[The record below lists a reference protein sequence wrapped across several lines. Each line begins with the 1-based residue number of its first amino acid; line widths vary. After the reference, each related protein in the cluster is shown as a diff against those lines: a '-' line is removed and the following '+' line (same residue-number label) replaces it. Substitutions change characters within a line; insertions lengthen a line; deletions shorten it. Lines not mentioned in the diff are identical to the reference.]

1 MNIKAAIILSFI
13 TLLFVSACNLIW
25 SEKRELP
32 PLKFAYSA
40 WVGYYPIAIAQEKG
54 FFTKQG
60 VNVQIIFLGADE
72 PQLANLVAGKYDGM
86 ITTLGNVISAGT
98 DNSNLRIVLKID
110 QSAGADVIVAQP
122 QIKSVADLKGKKI
135 GVDLGKFGELFVTKM
150 LESNGLTTDQVTLS
164 KTNEEQV
171 LTRLKSNE
179 IQAGHTWEPF
189 ASQAVKA
196 GWRVIFTSAQTPGLI
211 SDVITFRE
219 TILKTRPA
227 DIRAFIRAWFQSVDY
242 WKANPKE
249 GNAIIGKVLKI
260 PPETISL
267 EGVKLL
273 TLEDNKKGFIPG
285 NTTDSLYH
293 TAQLYANFYI
303 RTGGLT
309 RPPDMNKL
317 IEPFFL
323 Q

>member
-1 MNIKAAIILSFI
+1 MNIKAALIFSLVTVLFI
-13 TLLFVSACNLIW
+13 TACSLIW
-25 SEKRELP
+25 PDKPELP
-32 PLKFAYSA
+32 PLKFAYGT
-40 WVGYYPIAIAQEKG
+40 WVGNYPFAIAQEKG

-86 ITTLGNVISAGT
+86 ATTLGNVVSTGT
-98 DNSNLRIVLKID
+98 DNSYLRIVLKID

-122 QIKSVADLKGKKI
+122 QIKSVADLKGKII
-135 GVDLGKFGELFVTKM
+135 GVELGKFGELFVTKM
-150 LESNGLTTDQVTLS
+150 LESNGLTTEQVTLT
-164 KTNEEQV
+164 KVNEDQV
-171 LTRLKSNE
+171 LNRLKSNE

-189 ASQAVKA
+189 ASEAVKA
-196 GWRVIFTSAQTPGLI
+196 GLRVIFTSAQTPGLI

-219 TILKTRPA
+219 TVLKTRPA

-260 PPETISL
+260 PSETISL

-273 TLEDNKKGFIPG
+273 TLEDNKQGFIRSE
-285 NTTDSLYH
+285 TTDSLYH

-309 RPPDMNKL
+309 RPPDINKL
-317 IEPFFL
+317 LDPSFL
-323 Q
+323 H